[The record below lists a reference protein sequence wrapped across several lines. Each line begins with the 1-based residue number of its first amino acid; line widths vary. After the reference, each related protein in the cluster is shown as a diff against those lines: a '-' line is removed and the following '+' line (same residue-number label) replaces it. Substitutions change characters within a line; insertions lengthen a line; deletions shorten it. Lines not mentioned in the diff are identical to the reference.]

1 MKYYNNILNK
11 VTNVTLMF
19 AVALSSTSCVD
30 TEIIPDDLTVD
41 EELWQSKS
49 KVTMVVNSAYKAM
62 INQTIMQEVI
72 VWGDFRSDELNYV
85 SSINNGTSLDLAEI
99 STAKIET
106 DNMFNN
112 WASFYSVINYCN
124 IVLEKAGAVTE
135 IDPNYTLGDFSAD
148 RSQMIALRSLCY
160 FYLIRAFRDVPY
172 TETAS
177 LNSSDEQN
185 LTQEAPSIVLDKCI
199 SDLESVK
206 NQGLSVFSYTDWR
219 RVGYFTQDAMY
230 ALLADMYLW
239 RASVTHSAGDYQ
251 KCVEYCDWVINNKI
265 NWYKYNHPRLTEQ
278 DLADNPY
285 CLTPYNLYFNDIFA
299 NQNGSESILEFQF
312 DGTSNSNTGFCQ
324 MYNRTGASATTG
336 YLTTTAYYGTIATTN
351 VYQTQEDQR
360 AWESVYGQN
369 TNSDAYYVRKGVAQE
384 GRGSKTAQSH
394 MLRDYD
400 RYAQNWIIYRMTDIM
415 LMKAEALVQLGN
427 NDKNDQHTIDAYDLV
442 YQVNLRAV
450 AQNTLADKKTSCALK
465 PLNEVEGMELLVME
479 ERARELCFEGKRWF
493 DMLRYNYRHVNNVDY
508 GVILAN
514 QGGNYGSVYEPML
527 NMLVAKYASG
537 GSAVKANIKSEPYL
551 YMPVLQR
558 EMDVNPALK
567 QNPVYRSKKTSSKNN

>member
-1 MKYYNNILNK
+1 MKYYNNIYNK
-11 VTNVTLMF
+11 VAKVTLML
-19 AVALSSTSCVD
+19 AVALTSTSCVD

-41 EELWQSKS
+41 DELWESKS

-62 INQTIMQEVI
+62 INQTIMQEMI

-99 STAKIET
+99 SSAKIET

-112 WASFYSVINYCN
+112 WAPFYSVINYCN

-135 IDPNYTLGDFSAD
+135 IDPNYTPGDFSVD

-177 LNSSDEQN
+177 MNSSDEQN
-185 LTQEAPSIVLDKCI
+185 LTQEAPLNVLNKCI
-199 SDLESVK
+199 TDLESVK
-206 NQGLSVFSYTDWR
+206 DQGLSVFSFTDWR

-239 RASVTHSAGDYQ
+239 RASVTHSSADYQ
-251 KCVEYCDWVINNKI
+251 KCVELCDWVINNKI
-265 NWYKYNHPRLTEQ
+265 NWYKYYHPRLTEQ

-285 CLTPYNLYFNDIFA
+285 CLSAYDMYFNDIFV
-299 NQNGSESILEFQF
+299 NQNGSESILELQF
-312 DGTSNSNTGFCQ
+312 DGNTNSNTGLCLMF
-324 MYNRTGASATTG
+324 NRYGSSATTG
-336 YLTTTAYYGTIATTN
+336 YLTTTAYYGTIAPTS
-351 VYQTQEDQR
+351 VYTTQEDQR
-360 AWESVYGQN
+360 AWETVYGQN
-369 TNSDAYYVRKGVAQE
+369 SNSDVYYVRKGVAQTA
-384 GRGSKTAQSH
+384 RGSSKTAQAH
-394 MLRDYD
+394 QLRDYD
-400 RYAQNWIIYRMTDIM
+400 RYAQNWILYRMTDIM
-415 LMKAEALVQLGN
+415 LMKAEALVQLGGN
-427 NDKNDQHTIDAYDLV
+427 NKEDQYTKDAFDLV
-442 YQVNLRAV
+442 YQVNLRAI
-450 AQNTLADKKTSCALK
+450 AQNTIADKQTYALK
-465 PLNEVEGMELLVME
+465 FDEVEDMELLVMQ

-508 GVILAN
+508 GVTLAN
-514 QGGNYGSVYEPML
+514 QNGAFASVYEPML

-537 GSAVKANIKSEPYL
+537 GSAIKANIKSEPYL

-558 EMDVNPALK
+558 EIDINPALV
-567 QNPVYRSKKTSSKNN
+567 QNPVYHSNKTSSKNN

>member
-1 MKYYNNILNK
+1 MKYYNNIYNK
-11 VTNVTLMF
+11 VAKVTLMLT
-19 AVALSSTSCVD
+19 VALTSTSCVD

-41 EELWQSKS
+41 DELWKSKS

-62 INQTIMQEVI
+62 INQTLMQEVI

-85 SSINNGTSLDLAEI
+85 SSINNGTALDLAEI
-99 STAKIET
+99 SVAKIET

-112 WASFYSVINYCN
+112 WAPFYSVINYCN

-135 IDPNYTLGDFSAD
+135 IDPNYTSGDFNAD

-185 LTQEAPSIVLDKCI
+185 LTQEAPLTVLNKCI
-199 SDLESVK
+199 TDLESVK
-206 NQGLSVFSYTDWR
+206 DLGLSVFSYTDWR

-239 RASVTHSAGDYQ
+239 RASVTHSASDYQ
-251 KCVEYCDWVINNKI
+251 KCVENCDWVINNKI

-278 DLADNPY
+278 DLAENPY
-285 CLTPYNLYFNDIFA
+285 CLTPYNLYFNDLFA
-299 NQNGSESILEFQF
+299 NQNGSESILEFQY
-312 DGTSNSNTGFCQ
+312 DGTTNSNTGLCQ
-324 MYNRTGASATTG
+324 MYNRTGSTATTG
-336 YLTTTAYYGTIATTN
+336 YLTTTAYYGTIAPTN
-351 VYQTQEDQR
+351 VYTTTEDQR

-369 TNSDAYYVRKGVAQE
+369 TNSDAYYVRKGVAQDAR
-384 GRGSKTAQSH
+384 GGSKTAQGH
-394 MLRDYD
+394 VLRDYE

-427 NDKNDQHTIDAYDLV
+427 NNKEDQYTKDAFDLV
-442 YQVNLRAV
+442 YQVNLRAI
-450 AQNTLADKKTSCALK
+450 AQTTLADKQTYALK
-465 PLNEVEGMELLVME
+465 IDEVEDMELLVMQ

-508 GVILAN
+508 GVTLSN
-514 QGGNYGSVYEPML
+514 QNGNYGSVYEPML
-527 NMLVAKYASG
+527 NLLVAKYSSG

-558 EMDVNPALK
+558 EMDVNPALV

>member
-1 MKYYNNILNK
+1 MKYYNNIYNK
-11 VTNVTLMF
+11 VAKATLMLF
-19 AVALSSTSCVD
+19 VAFTSVSCVD

-41 EELWQSKS
+41 DELWQSKS

-62 INQTIMQEVI
+62 INTTIMQEMI

-85 SSINNGTSLDLAEI
+85 SSINNGTALDLAEI
-99 STAKIET
+99 SSAKIET
-106 DNMFNN
+106 DNMYSN
-112 WASFYSVINYCN
+112 WAPFYSVINYCN

-135 IDPNYTLGDFSAD
+135 IDPNYTIGDYNVD

-185 LTQEAPSIVLDKCI
+185 LTQEAPLTVLNNCI
-199 SDLESVK
+199 TALESVK
-206 NQGLSVFSYTDWR
+206 DLGLSVFSFNDWR

-239 RASVTHSAGDYQ
+239 RASIMHSASDYQ
-251 KCVEYCDWVINNKI
+251 KCIEYCDWVINNKI

-278 DLADNPY
+278 DLVDNPY
-285 CLTPYNLYFNDIFA
+285 CLTSYDSYFNDLFV
-299 NQNGSESILEFQF
+299 NQNGSESILELQY
-312 DGTSNSNTGFCQ
+312 DGTTNSNTWLCQ

-336 YLTTTAYYGTIATTN
+336 YLTTTSYYGTINATN
-351 VYQTQEDQR
+351 VYTTTEDIR

-369 TNSDAYYVRKGVAQE
+369 SNSDVYYVRKGVAQTA
-384 GRGSKTAQSH
+384 RSTSKTAQAH
-394 MLRDYD
+394 ILRDYD
-400 RYAQNWIIYRMTDIM
+400 RYAQNWILYRMTDVM

-427 NDKNDQHTIDAYDLV
+427 NDKNDQYTKDAFDLV
-442 YQVNLRAV
+442 YQVNLRAI
-450 AQNTLADKKTSCALK
+450 AQNTIADKQTYALK
-465 PLNEVEGMELLVME
+465 IDEVEDMELLVMQ

-493 DMLRYNYRHVNNVDY
+493 DMLRYNYRHVDNVNY
-508 GVILAN
+508 AVTLGN
-514 QGGNYGSVYEPML
+514 QNDAFASVYEPML

-537 GSAVKANIKSEPYL
+537 GSAIKASIKSEPYL

-558 EMDVNPALK
+558 EIDVNPALI
-567 QNPVYRSKKTSSKNN
+567 QNPVYHSNETSSKNN